1 MNLKDVFLF
10 KDLSEKELEEIKKIS
25 VIEDLKKGEFV
36 FMEGDEPIYLHIL
49 LLGEAKVFK
58 TDKKGNELVIHRFRP
73 ISLIAELANLQ
84 NVNFPASCIMETDGI
99 ILKIKFEPFKKFIKH
114 GSICI
119 GIMSS
124 LIRKLQYLEQVINN
138 NLILDTETKIAK
150 FIYENEDLFHQLKQ
164 HHIASLLNIT
174 PETLSRKLKKFK
186 KLGIIES
193 HGSKLI
199 VKDKE
204 KILKFFQW

>member
-1 MNLKDVFLF
+1 MDLKDIYLF
-10 KDLSEKELEEIKKIS
+10 KDLSDEEINEIKKIS
-25 VIEDLKKGEFV
+25 IFEHLKKGEFV

-49 LLGEAKVFK
+49 IFGEAKVFK
-58 TDKKGNELVIHRFRP
+58 IDRKGNELVIHRFRP

-84 NVNFPASCIMETDGI
+84 NMRFPANCVMETDGI
-99 ILKIKFEPFKKFIKH
+99 VLKIEFEPFKKFIKR

-124 LIRKLQYLEQVINN
+124 LIKKLQYLEQVINN

-150 FIYENEDLFHQLKQ
+150 FIYENEDLFYQLKQ

-186 KLGIIES
+186 ELGIIES
-193 HGSKLI
+193 QGSKLV

-204 KILKFFQW
+204 KILEHFHW

>member
-1 MNLKDVFLF
+1 MDLKDIYLF
-10 KDLSEKELEEIKKIS
+10 KDLSEEDLAEIRKIS
-25 VIEDLKKGEFV
+25 IFEHLKKGEFV

-49 LLGEAKVFK
+49 VFGEAKVFK
-58 TDKKGNELVIHRFRP
+58 IDRKGNELVIHRFRP

-84 NVNFPASCIMETDGI
+84 NMRFPANCVMETDGI
-99 ILKIKFEPFKKFIKH
+99 ILKIEFEPFKKFIKR

-124 LIRKLQYLEQVINN
+124 LIKKLQYLEQVINN

-150 FIYENEDLFHQLKQ
+150 FIYENEDLFSQLKQ

-186 KLGIIES
+186 ELGIIES
-193 HGSKLI
+193 QGSKLI

-204 KILKFFQW
+204 KILEYFHW